1 MKYRQIGIFV
11 KKKMIIVQ
19 RQAKINNRHFKHGKS
34 DSPWVF
40 SIIKLYA
47 EITNSCMK
55 EIKKHLLIE
64 KEKKSWMKRYA
75 LFSWSHK

>member
-34 DSPWVF
+34 DSP
-40 SIIKLYA
+40 
-47 EITNSCMK
+47 
-55 EIKKHLLIE
+55 
-64 KEKKSWMKRYA
+64 
-75 LFSWSHK
+75 